1 MAPKQAEF
9 FQSIRSHNLE
19 LSEERARSAAHF
31 AEILHRENESQNLT
45 RILGAEEF
53 VSGHLVDVLELL
65 KVPQLGKRVLD
76 IGTGSGVPGLLASAI
91 SRDSDRV
98 WFLTDSEK
106 GKAEYLE
113 RAKGELGVQRASVFH
128 KRAEE
133 IAPITR
139 PDTVIARAV
148 GTVDKIAAWIWECS
162 TWNTLILFKSRGWE
176 AEWAEART
184 TKYGKKLTVT
194 HIHDYSTSDRCRLI
208 VVLSR
213 KTPAK

>member
-1 MAPKQAEF
+1 MALEHSDFLKSIEAGGLGLTPEQA
-9 FQSIRSHNLE
+9 H
-19 LSEERARSAAHF
+19 AAAQF
-31 AEILHRENESQNLT
+31 AVILHRENENQNLT
-45 RILGAEEF
+45 RILGTEEF

-65 KVPQLGKRVLD
+65 KLPQLGKRVLD

-91 SRDSDRV
+91 SKDSDRV

-113 RAKGELGVQRASVFH
+113 SAKNELRIQRASVFH

-133 IAPITR
+133 VAPVTK

-148 GTVDKIAAWIWECS
+148 GTVDKIAGWIWECS

-176 AEWAEART
+176 AEWSEARR
-184 TKYGKKLTVT
+184 TKFGKKLTVT
-194 HIHDYSTSDRCRLI
+194 HVHDYSNENRCRQII
-208 VVLSR
+208 VLNR
-213 KTPAK
+213 KTSG